1 MSLLF
6 IRIYHQIK
14 PYFTRIYHKMSDVTR
29 SHHLIFVRYH
39 ETHQWLEQ
47 FLLRACPPPS
57 HVCACPPPSDDCHQL
72 RRSHWPPPVQC
83 NTGHCYIHVY
93 RLYQLQQCTT
103 LVPLLHVWC
112 ANAPYVSV
120 LYWLHSCNWYSLH
133 TYMYV
138 RRLCRLYQLQQCNT
152 LVPLV
157 TVTSMMCHWSQLY
170 LCNNDVPKPQYFMH
184 YIVLKE
190 WKRRRVMKARIWTK
204 MSTRIERLVA
214 DNSKWNGHT
223 RSPSFHR
230 FLSQL
235 HLLHRFSLFDLCY
248 SILLSFPAFS
258 SIRVLRC
265 SIGFSFLCH
274 HYTDCTTPK
283 LFRIARED
291 L

>member
-1 MSLLF
+1 MMNDYSFLKIRRVWQNTADIIPRICTFIGRDTSSCWPILRSVSGVFILQRFRYNGRFVWTISLLF

-83 NTGHCYIHVY
+83 NTGHCYIHVC

-103 LVPLLHVWC
+103 LVPLLHLWC
-112 ANAPYVSV
+112 ATAPYVSV
-120 LYWLHSCNWYSLH
+120 LYWLHSCNLYSLN

-138 RRLCRLYQLQQCNT
+138 RRLCRLHQLQQCNT

-157 TVTSMMCHWSQLY
+157 TVTSMMCPCISCTCVTTMFQ
-170 LCNNDVPKPQYFMH
+170 NP
-184 YIVLKE
+184 
-190 WKRRRVMKARIWTK
+190 
-204 MSTRIERLVA
+204 ST
-214 DNSKWNGHT
+214 S
-223 RSPSFHR
+223 
-230 FLSQL
+230 
-235 HLLHRFSLFDLCY
+235 
-248 SILLSFPAFS
+248 
-258 SIRVLRC
+258 
-265 SIGFSFLCH
+265 
-274 HYTDCTTPK
+274 CTT
-283 LFRIARED
+283 LFWKNEKEEEWWRPGFGQRCQRG
-291 L
+291 